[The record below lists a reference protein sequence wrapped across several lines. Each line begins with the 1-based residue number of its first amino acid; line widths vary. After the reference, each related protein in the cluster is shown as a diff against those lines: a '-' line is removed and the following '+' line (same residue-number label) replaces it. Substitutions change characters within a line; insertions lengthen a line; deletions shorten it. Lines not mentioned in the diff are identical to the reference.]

1 MAIVSMSKLNLV
13 ALSYDKSAILNALQR
28 TGATEVKLH
37 YEAENTVPLSA
48 DCEQLRA
55 YLGSLEAVLSCLSR
69 EAEEYNK
76 ANKIKT
82 DALAD
87 GFEVAYNEFIAA
99 SGFKAEAD
107 ALAER
112 VNALADDRRE
122 ATVRLAKL
130 KKTAQTARLYS
141 ALEHP
146 FDYYCNTTHTRVR
159 VGSVPLNSAD
169 ALAEEGGQEG
179 GQELFCAS
187 VIASDGERA
196 LVVAAYHKAVA
207 SAAEEILQKYNFTAC
222 PFAGDTRTGAQLNA
236 ELEGEISALEERI
249 AKAGAE
255 IYGLNDRIRPLKIYC
270 DYLGFEIEKC
280 ELSEKMRATQ
290 TTFLLEAYVPEHE
303 AEAVRAARDRQ
314 GTSAIIA
321 ERSKAIA
328 DGKAAAARLDAAKV
342 MLAAKRGVIDA
353 VYARA
358 LEKLKALPQ
367 KDAVRLAEGLLLS
380 YAEDGDELVFATN
393 FAYKAQVLKLA
404 VVAEKNL
411 KNSGKT
417 ADIDGGFI
425 LIGKNSDKDLS
436 YGALLALDREER
448 QAEIAAKLFS
458 DGVSNNA

>member
-1 MAIVSMSKLNLV
+1 MSKE
-13 ALSYDKSAILNALQR
+13 AILERIISDAQAAAD
-28 TGATEVKLH
+28 ATVA
-37 YEAENTVPLSA
+37 EAEG
-48 DCEQLRA
+48 R
-55 YLGSLEAVLSCLSR
+55 
-69 EAEEYNK
+69 
-76 ANKIKT
+76 
-82 DALAD
+82 
-87 GFEVAYNEFIAA
+87 
-99 SGFKAEAD
+99 
-107 ALAER
+107 
-112 VNALADDRRE
+112 
-122 ATVRLAKL
+122 
-130 KKTAQTARLYS
+130 
-141 ALEHP
+141 
-146 FDYYCNTTHTRVR
+146 
-159 VGSVPLNSAD
+159 
-169 ALAEEGGQEG
+169 
-179 GQELFCAS
+179 
-187 VIASDGERA
+187 
-196 LVVAAYHKAVA
+196 
-207 SAAEEILQKYNFTAC
+207 AAEI
-222 PFAGDTRTGAQLNA
+222 
-236 ELEGEISALEERI
+236 I
-249 AKAGAE
+249 A
-255 IYGLNDRIRPLKIYC
+255 
-270 DYLGFEIEKC
+270 
-280 ELSEKMRATQ
+280 
-290 TTFLLEAYVPEHE
+290 E
-303 AEAVRAARDRQ
+303 AEARAARGRQ

>member
-1 MAIVSMSKLNLV
+1 MSTE
-13 ALSYDKSAILNALQR
+13 AILERIISDAQAAAD
-28 TGATEVKLH
+28 ATVA
-37 YEAENTVPLSA
+37 EAEG
-48 DCEQLRA
+48 R
-55 YLGSLEAVLSCLSR
+55 
-69 EAEEYNK
+69 
-76 ANKIKT
+76 
-82 DALAD
+82 
-87 GFEVAYNEFIAA
+87 
-99 SGFKAEAD
+99 
-107 ALAER
+107 
-112 VNALADDRRE
+112 
-122 ATVRLAKL
+122 
-130 KKTAQTARLYS
+130 
-141 ALEHP
+141 
-146 FDYYCNTTHTRVR
+146 
-159 VGSVPLNSAD
+159 
-169 ALAEEGGQEG
+169 
-179 GQELFCAS
+179 
-187 VIASDGERA
+187 
-196 LVVAAYHKAVA
+196 
-207 SAAEEILQKYNFTAC
+207 AAEI
-222 PFAGDTRTGAQLNA
+222 
-236 ELEGEISALEERI
+236 I
-249 AKAGAE
+249 A
-255 IYGLNDRIRPLKIYC
+255 
-270 DYLGFEIEKC
+270 
-280 ELSEKMRATQ
+280 
-290 TTFLLEAYVPEHE
+290 E
-303 AEAVRAARDRQ
+303 AEARAARDRQ

-404 VVAEKNL
+404 VVTEKNL

>member
-1 MAIVSMSKLNLV
+1 MSKEAILERIVSDAQAAADATV
-13 ALSYDKSAILNALQR
+13 A
-28 TGATEVKLH
+28 
-37 YEAENTVPLSA
+37 EAEG
-48 DCEQLRA
+48 R
-55 YLGSLEAVLSCLSR
+55 
-69 EAEEYNK
+69 
-76 ANKIKT
+76 
-82 DALAD
+82 
-87 GFEVAYNEFIAA
+87 
-99 SGFKAEAD
+99 
-107 ALAER
+107 
-112 VNALADDRRE
+112 
-122 ATVRLAKL
+122 
-130 KKTAQTARLYS
+130 
-141 ALEHP
+141 
-146 FDYYCNTTHTRVR
+146 
-159 VGSVPLNSAD
+159 
-169 ALAEEGGQEG
+169 
-179 GQELFCAS
+179 
-187 VIASDGERA
+187 
-196 LVVAAYHKAVA
+196 
-207 SAAEEILQKYNFTAC
+207 AAEI
-222 PFAGDTRTGAQLNA
+222 
-236 ELEGEISALEERI
+236 I
-249 AKAGAE
+249 A
-255 IYGLNDRIRPLKIYC
+255 
-270 DYLGFEIEKC
+270 
-280 ELSEKMRATQ
+280 
-290 TTFLLEAYVPEHE
+290 E
-303 AEAVRAARDRQ
+303 AEARAARDRQ

>member
-1 MAIVSMSKLNLV
+1 MSKE
-13 ALSYDKSAILNALQR
+13 AILARIISDAQAAAD
-28 TGATEVKLH
+28 ATVA
-37 YEAENTVPLSA
+37 EAEG
-48 DCEQLRA
+48 R
-55 YLGSLEAVLSCLSR
+55 
-69 EAEEYNK
+69 
-76 ANKIKT
+76 
-82 DALAD
+82 
-87 GFEVAYNEFIAA
+87 
-99 SGFKAEAD
+99 
-107 ALAER
+107 
-112 VNALADDRRE
+112 
-122 ATVRLAKL
+122 
-130 KKTAQTARLYS
+130 
-141 ALEHP
+141 
-146 FDYYCNTTHTRVR
+146 
-159 VGSVPLNSAD
+159 
-169 ALAEEGGQEG
+169 
-179 GQELFCAS
+179 
-187 VIASDGERA
+187 
-196 LVVAAYHKAVA
+196 
-207 SAAEEILQKYNFTAC
+207 AAEI
-222 PFAGDTRTGAQLNA
+222 
-236 ELEGEISALEERI
+236 I
-249 AKAGAE
+249 A
-255 IYGLNDRIRPLKIYC
+255 
-270 DYLGFEIEKC
+270 
-280 ELSEKMRATQ
+280 
-290 TTFLLEAYVPEHE
+290 E
-303 AEAVRAARDRQ
+303 AEARAARDRQ

-404 VVAEKNL
+404 VVTEKNL

>member
-1 MAIVSMSKLNLV
+1 MSKE
-13 ALSYDKSAILNALQR
+13 AILERIISDAQAAAD
-28 TGATEVKLH
+28 ATVA
-37 YEAENTVPLSA
+37 EAEG
-48 DCEQLRA
+48 R
-55 YLGSLEAVLSCLSR
+55 
-69 EAEEYNK
+69 
-76 ANKIKT
+76 
-82 DALAD
+82 
-87 GFEVAYNEFIAA
+87 
-99 SGFKAEAD
+99 
-107 ALAER
+107 
-112 VNALADDRRE
+112 
-122 ATVRLAKL
+122 
-130 KKTAQTARLYS
+130 
-141 ALEHP
+141 
-146 FDYYCNTTHTRVR
+146 
-159 VGSVPLNSAD
+159 
-169 ALAEEGGQEG
+169 
-179 GQELFCAS
+179 
-187 VIASDGERA
+187 
-196 LVVAAYHKAVA
+196 
-207 SAAEEILQKYNFTAC
+207 AAEI
-222 PFAGDTRTGAQLNA
+222 
-236 ELEGEISALEERI
+236 I
-249 AKAGAE
+249 A
-255 IYGLNDRIRPLKIYC
+255 
-270 DYLGFEIEKC
+270 
-280 ELSEKMRATQ
+280 
-290 TTFLLEAYVPEHE
+290 E
-303 AEAVRAARDRQ
+303 AEARAARDRQ

-404 VVAEKNL
+404 VVVEKNL

>member
-1 MAIVSMSKLNLV
+1 MSKE
-13 ALSYDKSAILNALQR
+13 AILERIISDAQAAAD
-28 TGATEVKLH
+28 ATVA
-37 YEAENTVPLSA
+37 EAEG
-48 DCEQLRA
+48 R
-55 YLGSLEAVLSCLSR
+55 
-69 EAEEYNK
+69 
-76 ANKIKT
+76 
-82 DALAD
+82 
-87 GFEVAYNEFIAA
+87 
-99 SGFKAEAD
+99 
-107 ALAER
+107 
-112 VNALADDRRE
+112 
-122 ATVRLAKL
+122 
-130 KKTAQTARLYS
+130 
-141 ALEHP
+141 
-146 FDYYCNTTHTRVR
+146 
-159 VGSVPLNSAD
+159 
-169 ALAEEGGQEG
+169 
-179 GQELFCAS
+179 
-187 VIASDGERA
+187 
-196 LVVAAYHKAVA
+196 
-207 SAAEEILQKYNFTAC
+207 AAEI
-222 PFAGDTRTGAQLNA
+222 
-236 ELEGEISALEERI
+236 I
-249 AKAGAE
+249 A
-255 IYGLNDRIRPLKIYC
+255 
-270 DYLGFEIEKC
+270 
-280 ELSEKMRATQ
+280 
-290 TTFLLEAYVPEHE
+290 E
-303 AEAVRAARDRQ
+303 AEARAARDRQ

-458 DGVSNNA
+458 DGVSNND

>member
-1 MAIVSMSKLNLV
+1 MSKE
-13 ALSYDKSAILNALQR
+13 AILERIISDAQAAAD
-28 TGATEVKLH
+28 ATVA
-37 YEAENTVPLSA
+37 EAEG
-48 DCEQLRA
+48 R
-55 YLGSLEAVLSCLSR
+55 
-69 EAEEYNK
+69 
-76 ANKIKT
+76 
-82 DALAD
+82 
-87 GFEVAYNEFIAA
+87 
-99 SGFKAEAD
+99 
-107 ALAER
+107 
-112 VNALADDRRE
+112 
-122 ATVRLAKL
+122 
-130 KKTAQTARLYS
+130 
-141 ALEHP
+141 
-146 FDYYCNTTHTRVR
+146 
-159 VGSVPLNSAD
+159 
-169 ALAEEGGQEG
+169 
-179 GQELFCAS
+179 
-187 VIASDGERA
+187 
-196 LVVAAYHKAVA
+196 
-207 SAAEEILQKYNFTAC
+207 AAEI
-222 PFAGDTRTGAQLNA
+222 
-236 ELEGEISALEERI
+236 I
-249 AKAGAE
+249 A
-255 IYGLNDRIRPLKIYC
+255 
-270 DYLGFEIEKC
+270 
-280 ELSEKMRATQ
+280 
-290 TTFLLEAYVPEHE
+290 E
-303 AEAVRAARDRQ
+303 AEARAARDRQ

-404 VVAEKNL
+404 VVAEKNM

>member
-1 MAIVSMSKLNLV
+1 MSKE
-13 ALSYDKSAILNALQR
+13 AILERIISDAQAAAD
-28 TGATEVKLH
+28 ATVA
-37 YEAENTVPLSA
+37 EAEG
-48 DCEQLRA
+48 R
-55 YLGSLEAVLSCLSR
+55 
-69 EAEEYNK
+69 
-76 ANKIKT
+76 
-82 DALAD
+82 
-87 GFEVAYNEFIAA
+87 
-99 SGFKAEAD
+99 
-107 ALAER
+107 
-112 VNALADDRRE
+112 
-122 ATVRLAKL
+122 
-130 KKTAQTARLYS
+130 
-141 ALEHP
+141 
-146 FDYYCNTTHTRVR
+146 
-159 VGSVPLNSAD
+159 
-169 ALAEEGGQEG
+169 
-179 GQELFCAS
+179 
-187 VIASDGERA
+187 
-196 LVVAAYHKAVA
+196 
-207 SAAEEILQKYNFTAC
+207 AAEI
-222 PFAGDTRTGAQLNA
+222 
-236 ELEGEISALEERI
+236 I
-249 AKAGAE
+249 A
-255 IYGLNDRIRPLKIYC
+255 
-270 DYLGFEIEKC
+270 
-280 ELSEKMRATQ
+280 
-290 TTFLLEAYVPEHE
+290 E
-303 AEAVRAARDRQ
+303 AEARAARDRQ

>member
-1 MAIVSMSKLNLV
+1 MSKE
-13 ALSYDKSAILNALQR
+13 AILERIISDAQAAAD
-28 TGATEVKLH
+28 ATVA
-37 YEAENTVPLSA
+37 EAEG
-48 DCEQLRA
+48 R
-55 YLGSLEAVLSCLSR
+55 
-69 EAEEYNK
+69 
-76 ANKIKT
+76 
-82 DALAD
+82 
-87 GFEVAYNEFIAA
+87 
-99 SGFKAEAD
+99 
-107 ALAER
+107 
-112 VNALADDRRE
+112 
-122 ATVRLAKL
+122 
-130 KKTAQTARLYS
+130 
-141 ALEHP
+141 
-146 FDYYCNTTHTRVR
+146 
-159 VGSVPLNSAD
+159 
-169 ALAEEGGQEG
+169 
-179 GQELFCAS
+179 
-187 VIASDGERA
+187 
-196 LVVAAYHKAVA
+196 
-207 SAAEEILQKYNFTAC
+207 AAEI
-222 PFAGDTRTGAQLNA
+222 
-236 ELEGEISALEERI
+236 I
-249 AKAGAE
+249 A
-255 IYGLNDRIRPLKIYC
+255 
-270 DYLGFEIEKC
+270 
-280 ELSEKMRATQ
+280 
-290 TTFLLEAYVPEHE
+290 E
-303 AEAVRAARDRQ
+303 AEASAARDRQ

-404 VVAEKNL
+404 VVTEKNL

>member
-1 MAIVSMSKLNLV
+1 MSKE
-13 ALSYDKSAILNALQR
+13 AILERIISDAQAAAD
-28 TGATEVKLH
+28 ATVA
-37 YEAENTVPLSA
+37 EAEG
-48 DCEQLRA
+48 R
-55 YLGSLEAVLSCLSR
+55 
-69 EAEEYNK
+69 
-76 ANKIKT
+76 
-82 DALAD
+82 
-87 GFEVAYNEFIAA
+87 
-99 SGFKAEAD
+99 
-107 ALAER
+107 
-112 VNALADDRRE
+112 
-122 ATVRLAKL
+122 
-130 KKTAQTARLYS
+130 
-141 ALEHP
+141 
-146 FDYYCNTTHTRVR
+146 
-159 VGSVPLNSAD
+159 
-169 ALAEEGGQEG
+169 
-179 GQELFCAS
+179 
-187 VIASDGERA
+187 
-196 LVVAAYHKAVA
+196 
-207 SAAEEILQKYNFTAC
+207 AAEI
-222 PFAGDTRTGAQLNA
+222 
-236 ELEGEISALEERI
+236 I
-249 AKAGAE
+249 A
-255 IYGLNDRIRPLKIYC
+255 
-270 DYLGFEIEKC
+270 
-280 ELSEKMRATQ
+280 
-290 TTFLLEAYVPEHE
+290 E
-303 AEAVRAARDRQ
+303 AEARAARDRQ

-458 DGVSNNA
+458 DGVSNA

>member
-1 MAIVSMSKLNLV
+1 MSKE
-13 ALSYDKSAILNALQR
+13 AILERIISDAQAAAD
-28 TGATEVKLH
+28 ATVA
-37 YEAENTVPLSA
+37 EAEG
-48 DCEQLRA
+48 R
-55 YLGSLEAVLSCLSR
+55 
-69 EAEEYNK
+69 
-76 ANKIKT
+76 
-82 DALAD
+82 
-87 GFEVAYNEFIAA
+87 
-99 SGFKAEAD
+99 
-107 ALAER
+107 
-112 VNALADDRRE
+112 
-122 ATVRLAKL
+122 
-130 KKTAQTARLYS
+130 
-141 ALEHP
+141 
-146 FDYYCNTTHTRVR
+146 
-159 VGSVPLNSAD
+159 
-169 ALAEEGGQEG
+169 
-179 GQELFCAS
+179 
-187 VIASDGERA
+187 
-196 LVVAAYHKAVA
+196 
-207 SAAEEILQKYNFTAC
+207 AAEI
-222 PFAGDTRTGAQLNA
+222 
-236 ELEGEISALEERI
+236 I
-249 AKAGAE
+249 A
-255 IYGLNDRIRPLKIYC
+255 
-270 DYLGFEIEKC
+270 
-280 ELSEKMRATQ
+280 
-290 TTFLLEAYVPEHE
+290 E
-303 AEAVRAARDRQ
+303 AEARAARDRQ

-367 KDAVRLAEGLLLS
+367 KDTVRLAEGLLLS

>member
-1 MAIVSMSKLNLV
+1 MSKE
-13 ALSYDKSAILNALQR
+13 AILERIISDAQAAAD
-28 TGATEVKLH
+28 ATVA
-37 YEAENTVPLSA
+37 EAEG
-48 DCEQLRA
+48 R
-55 YLGSLEAVLSCLSR
+55 
-69 EAEEYNK
+69 
-76 ANKIKT
+76 
-82 DALAD
+82 
-87 GFEVAYNEFIAA
+87 
-99 SGFKAEAD
+99 
-107 ALAER
+107 
-112 VNALADDRRE
+112 
-122 ATVRLAKL
+122 
-130 KKTAQTARLYS
+130 
-141 ALEHP
+141 
-146 FDYYCNTTHTRVR
+146 
-159 VGSVPLNSAD
+159 
-169 ALAEEGGQEG
+169 
-179 GQELFCAS
+179 
-187 VIASDGERA
+187 
-196 LVVAAYHKAVA
+196 
-207 SAAEEILQKYNFTAC
+207 AAEI
-222 PFAGDTRTGAQLNA
+222 
-236 ELEGEISALEERI
+236 I
-249 AKAGAE
+249 A
-255 IYGLNDRIRPLKIYC
+255 
-270 DYLGFEIEKC
+270 
-280 ELSEKMRATQ
+280 
-290 TTFLLEAYVPEHE
+290 E
-303 AEAVRAARDRQ
+303 AEARAARDRQ

-342 MLAAKRGVIDA
+342 MLAAKRGVIDE

>member
-1 MAIVSMSKLNLV
+1 MSKE
-13 ALSYDKSAILNALQR
+13 AILERIISDAQAAAD
-28 TGATEVKLH
+28 ATVA
-37 YEAENTVPLSA
+37 EAEG
-48 DCEQLRA
+48 R
-55 YLGSLEAVLSCLSR
+55 
-69 EAEEYNK
+69 
-76 ANKIKT
+76 
-82 DALAD
+82 
-87 GFEVAYNEFIAA
+87 
-99 SGFKAEAD
+99 
-107 ALAER
+107 
-112 VNALADDRRE
+112 
-122 ATVRLAKL
+122 
-130 KKTAQTARLYS
+130 
-141 ALEHP
+141 
-146 FDYYCNTTHTRVR
+146 
-159 VGSVPLNSAD
+159 
-169 ALAEEGGQEG
+169 
-179 GQELFCAS
+179 
-187 VIASDGERA
+187 
-196 LVVAAYHKAVA
+196 
-207 SAAEEILQKYNFTAC
+207 AAEI
-222 PFAGDTRTGAQLNA
+222 
-236 ELEGEISALEERI
+236 I
-249 AKAGAE
+249 A
-255 IYGLNDRIRPLKIYC
+255 
-270 DYLGFEIEKC
+270 
-280 ELSEKMRATQ
+280 
-290 TTFLLEAYVPEHE
+290 E
-303 AEAVRAARDRQ
+303 AEARAARDRQ

-328 DGKAAAARLDAAKV
+328 EGKAAAARLDAAKV

>member
-1 MAIVSMSKLNLV
+1 MSKE
-13 ALSYDKSAILNALQR
+13 AILERIISDAQAAAD
-28 TGATEVKLH
+28 ATVA
-37 YEAENTVPLSA
+37 EAEG
-48 DCEQLRA
+48 R
-55 YLGSLEAVLSCLSR
+55 
-69 EAEEYNK
+69 
-76 ANKIKT
+76 
-82 DALAD
+82 
-87 GFEVAYNEFIAA
+87 
-99 SGFKAEAD
+99 
-107 ALAER
+107 
-112 VNALADDRRE
+112 
-122 ATVRLAKL
+122 
-130 KKTAQTARLYS
+130 
-141 ALEHP
+141 
-146 FDYYCNTTHTRVR
+146 
-159 VGSVPLNSAD
+159 
-169 ALAEEGGQEG
+169 
-179 GQELFCAS
+179 
-187 VIASDGERA
+187 
-196 LVVAAYHKAVA
+196 
-207 SAAEEILQKYNFTAC
+207 AAEI
-222 PFAGDTRTGAQLNA
+222 
-236 ELEGEISALEERI
+236 I
-249 AKAGAE
+249 A
-255 IYGLNDRIRPLKIYC
+255 
-270 DYLGFEIEKC
+270 
-280 ELSEKMRATQ
+280 
-290 TTFLLEAYVPEHE
+290 E
-303 AEAVRAARDRQ
+303 AEARAARDRQ

-367 KDAVRLAEGLLLS
+367 KDAIRLAEGLLLS

>member
-1 MAIVSMSKLNLV
+1 MSKE
-13 ALSYDKSAILNALQR
+13 AILERIISDAQAAAD
-28 TGATEVKLH
+28 ATVA
-37 YEAENTVPLSA
+37 EAEG
-48 DCEQLRA
+48 R
-55 YLGSLEAVLSCLSR
+55 
-69 EAEEYNK
+69 
-76 ANKIKT
+76 
-82 DALAD
+82 
-87 GFEVAYNEFIAA
+87 
-99 SGFKAEAD
+99 
-107 ALAER
+107 
-112 VNALADDRRE
+112 
-122 ATVRLAKL
+122 
-130 KKTAQTARLYS
+130 
-141 ALEHP
+141 
-146 FDYYCNTTHTRVR
+146 
-159 VGSVPLNSAD
+159 
-169 ALAEEGGQEG
+169 
-179 GQELFCAS
+179 
-187 VIASDGERA
+187 
-196 LVVAAYHKAVA
+196 
-207 SAAEEILQKYNFTAC
+207 AAEI
-222 PFAGDTRTGAQLNA
+222 
-236 ELEGEISALEERI
+236 I
-249 AKAGAE
+249 A
-255 IYGLNDRIRPLKIYC
+255 
-270 DYLGFEIEKC
+270 
-280 ELSEKMRATQ
+280 
-290 TTFLLEAYVPEHE
+290 E
-303 AEAVRAARDRQ
+303 AEARAARDRQ

-404 VVAEKNL
+404 VVTEKNL